1 MLLIYVHDISP
12 RVDYITKFIFTDLL
26 AIPYIL
32 TNNSQQLEEHQG
44 PAICYH
50 YTNLAPSAYHIG
62 CITLLFE
69 TEIHPQPF
77 LPFVA
82 NDHPAFFKTAGDFPF
97 DIFAAAFF
105 LISRY
110 EEYLPHKKDMYGRY
124 AHENSVAFKAGFLQ
138 WPLVEIWV
146 QQLQASLQQRFPT
159 LPFGKKT
166 FRFLPTYDIDIA
178 YSFLHK
184 GWWRNLGG
192 ALREPGGI
200 GNRLAVLMGKRPD
213 PFDCYAWLDDL
224 HQQYALQPI
233 YFFLVAAQNGQYDKN
248 ILPNKPALQ
257 QLIHSCLRLD
267 VGIASTIDTRY
278 PVGIHPSWQSGDKPT
293 LLQTEKQVLETIS
306 GQPITASRQHYIRFK
321 LPDGYAKLLQ
331 AGITDDYSMGYGS
344 INGFRASVAQPF
356 YWFNLAAN
364 EVTALRIH
372 PFCWMDA
379 NGFYEQKLSPQQAQE
394 ELQHYVTVCKDLN
407 TVLCTVWH
415 NNFLGTDPLYKGWR
429 EVYAEFIQSL

>member
-1 MLLIYVHDISP
+1 MLLIYAHTISP
-12 RVDYITKFIFTDLL
+12 RLNYITQFIFTDLL
-26 AIPYIL
+26 LTPYIL
-32 TNNSQQLEEHQG
+32 TDSIDQLQQHQG

-50 YTNLAPSAYHIG
+50 YTSVNPSAYHIG
-62 CITLLFE
+62 ATKLLFE
-69 TEIHPQPF
+69 TEISPPIIEIF
-77 LPFVA
+77 TA
-82 NDHPAFFKTAGDFPF
+82 NGQPAFFKTAGDFPF
-97 DIFAAAFF
+97 DIFAAAFY

-110 EEYLPHKKDMYGRY
+110 EEYLPHSKDIYGRY

-138 WPLVEIWV
+138 WPLVELWV
-146 QQLQASLQQRFPT
+146 KQLQTSLQQRFPT
-159 LPFGKKT
+159 LQFGKKT

-178 YSFLHK
+178 YSYLHK

-200 GNRLAVLMGKRPD
+200 VNRLAVLMGKRPD
-213 PFDCYAWLDDL
+213 PFDCYAWLDEL
-224 HQQYALQPI
+224 HRKHHLQPM

-267 VGIASTIDTRY
+267 VGIASTTDTRY
-278 PVGIHPSWQSGDKPT
+278 PVGIHPSWQSGDTPA
-293 LLQTEKQVLETIS
+293 LLQTEKQALEAITA
-306 GQPITASRQHYIRFK
+306 QPITASRQHYIRFN

-356 YWFNLAAN
+356 YWFNLATN
-364 EVTALRIH
+364 EITALRVH
-372 PFCWMDA
+372 PFCFMDA
-379 NGFYEQKLSPQQAQE
+379 NSFYEQKLSPQQAQE

-407 TVLCTVWH
+407 TVLCTIWH

-429 EVYAEFIQSL
+429 EVYAEFIQSI

>member
-1 MLLIYVHDISP
+1 MLLIYAHTISP
-12 RVDYITKFIFTDLL
+12 RLNYITQFIFTDLL
-26 AIPYIL
+26 SISYTL
-32 TNNSQQLEEHQG
+32 TDSMAQLQQYEG

-50 YTNLAPSAYHIG
+50 YTSVNSSAFHIG
-62 CITLLFE
+62 ATMLLFE
-69 TEIHPQPF
+69 TEISPLIIEP
-77 LPFVA
+77 LTA
-82 NDHPAFFKTAGDFPF
+82 NGQPAFFETAGDFPF
-97 DIFAAAFF
+97 DIFAAAFY

-110 EEYLPHKKDMYGRY
+110 EEYLPHSKDIYGRY
-124 AHENSVAFKAGFLQ
+124 AHENSIAFKAGFLQ
-138 WPLVEIWV
+138 WPLVEIWAK
-146 QQLQASLQQRFPT
+146 QLQASLQQSFPT
-159 LPFGKKT
+159 LQFGKKM

-192 ALREPGGI
+192 ALREPSGI
-200 GNRLAVLMGKRPD
+200 GNRLSVLMGKQSD
-213 PFDCYAWLDDL
+213 PFDCYVWLDNL

-257 QLIHSCLRLD
+257 QLIQHHS
-267 VGIASTIDTRY
+267 IRY
-278 PVGIHPSWQSGDKPT
+278 PVGIHPSWQSGDIPV
-293 LLQTEKQVLETIS
+293 LLQTEKQALETITA
-306 GQPITASRQHYIRFK
+306 QPITASRQHYIRFN
-321 LPDGYAKLLQ
+321 LPDGYAQLLQ

-356 YWFNLAAN
+356 YWFNLATN

-372 PFCWMDA
+372 PFCYMDA
-379 NGFYEQKLSPQQAQE
+379 NSFYEQKLSPQQAQE

-407 TVLCTVWH
+407 TVLCTIWH

-429 EVYAEFIQSL
+429 EVYAQFVQSL